1 MKTPQNHQ
9 LQKDRSVRFWSK
21 SRARLSETVKARQRR
36 LPNNNYTV
44 AAAFLLACQNF
55 RRTAKNIFVAVT
67 FASLCRWENL
77 CLRHTVH
84 VCRSDNRCEALKR
97 YFHSL
102 QQCTNIVSQ
111 LRWLG
116 GWMHHCQPTA
126 KLGEATEA
134 DVAACH
140 MTPGWWGRLVVLPLV
155 QWPVH
160 KRVVERCIMKWGRIA
175 ATLGRHWT
183 GSPTDR
189 LVEVGEPD

>member
-1 MKTPQNHQ
+1 MKTPQNH
-9 LQKDRSVRFWSK
+9 QKDRSVRFWSK
-21 SRARLSETVKARQRR
+21 SRARLSQTVKARQRR

-77 CLRHTVH
+77 CLKHTVP

-102 QQCTNIVSQ
+102 QQCTSIVSQ

-140 MTPGWWGRLVVLPLV
+140 TVSQAGGEGWWCCHLCSG
-155 QWPVH
+155 
-160 KRVVERCIMKWGRIA
+160 RCIKEWSRDA
-175 ATLGRHWT
+175 
-183 GSPTDR
+183 
-189 LVEVGEPD
+189 